1 MLIIR
6 SICLVLF
13 SLAILAPL
21 SAVAEPIETI
31 AKQAFIIDDQTGAVL
46 LEKNADE
53 RMPTSSMSKVITMAA
68 VFEALKEGRLHLDDT
83 LPVSEEAW
91 RKGGSKM
98 FVEVGKR
105 VKVEDLIRGVLI
117 QSGNDATIV
126 LAEGL
131 AGTEEAFAGYLN
143 KLAERFGM
151 SNSHFANAS
160 GWPDPNHY
168 STARDLTR
176 LAQVTIHEYPQYYP
190 YYSELEFTYHDI
202 KQGNRNPLLYKN
214 IGADGVKT
222 GHTEDGGYGLIGS
235 AVQDGRRVILVVNG
249 LTSMKER
256 SSESERLM
264 KWALYNFENKTAF
277 KAGET
282 VGQADVV
289 MGKSKTLDLV
299 SANDIVLTLPKLG
312 ADEVKLSLHYNSPLI
327 APIQKG
333 EKVAVLKVEA
343 PNMQAVEYPLQ
354 AGQDVSEL
362 GFFMKA
368 IEKAKILLWGQ

>member
-160 GWPDPNHY
+160 GWRTPIIILQPATLQGLPRLLSMNIRNTTLIIPNSNSLTTISNKVTAIPC
-168 STARDLTR
+168 ST
-176 LAQVTIHEYPQYYP
+176 
-190 YYSELEFTYHDI
+190 
-202 KQGNRNPLLYKN
+202 
-214 IGADGVKT
+214 KT
-222 GHTEDGGYGLIGS
+222 
-235 AVQDGRRVILVVNG
+235 
-249 LTSMKER
+249 
-256 SSESERLM
+256 
-264 KWALYNFENKTAF
+264 
-277 KAGET
+277 
-282 VGQADVV
+282 
-289 MGKSKTLDLV
+289 
-299 SANDIVLTLPKLG
+299 
-312 ADEVKLSLHYNSPLI
+312 
-327 APIQKG
+327 
-333 EKVAVLKVEA
+333 
-343 PNMQAVEYPLQ
+343 
-354 AGQDVSEL
+354 
-362 GFFMKA
+362 
-368 IEKAKILLWGQ
+368 